1 MFNSRPALKRAVL
14 RNGQCHAPYF
24 RPNASLWARWPTRSF
39 LPLLLLL
46 QVAPGPAT
54 ASLDP
59 DRPIAQYIHQGWQ
72 TAQGLPQNSV
82 LSMAQT
88 ADGYLWMGT
97 EEGLVRFDGVKFT
110 TFDKHT
116 AGLQNNLVQ
125 TLLLDRQQ
133 NLWIGT
139 TGGGLSKFSHGKFTA
154 YTTRNGL
161 SNDSILSLYQDPRGA
176 LWIGTDGGGLI
187 RFENGAFHV
196 FTKADGLPDNVVF
209 SIAGDAY
216 GNLWIGTHGGLCK
229 LSDGVFHSFS
239 EKEGLGSN
247 RIHSVYVDRHG
258 TVWVGTNGEGLYRL
272 EPTGTTRYTTKD
284 GLTSNAILSMYEDAA
299 GSLWIGTGGGGLDR
313 LANGKFSSFTEKD
326 GLLGKDVWAIL
337 EDREGSLWIGTAGG
351 GLNCLKKGSFTTL
364 STSDGL
370 ISDTI
375 LPVYEDSQGALWMGS
390 DRGLMRWKDGRVT
403 TYTTKQGLP
412 DNLVFSITEDHQ
424 GSMWIGT
431 RRGLVRLRDGK
442 LDAFSAR
449 NGLPNDLV
457 VSTYTD
463 RKGDLWLGTRGGLT
477 HFDGRQ
483 FVTYTTRDGLSNN
496 YVLAIYE
503 DKDGVL
509 WVGTGGGGLNELKN
523 GRFRA
528 YTTKNG
534 LSSDFIF
541 SIFADTDGTL
551 WLGTQGGGIDRFRRG
566 NFTSYTSD
574 KGLYDDAVFQILD
587 DGLGRLWMSSNR
599 GVFSV
604 SKKQLDAFADRRI
617 ASITSTVYGTADGMK
632 SQECNGAFQPA
643 GWRTRD
649 GRLLFPTTGGLAMVN
664 PANLVKS
671 VKPPQTVLERVL
683 VNNKDVPFDKP
694 LIIPPGKGQLEFQFT
709 APSFIAPEK
718 IQFRYLLEGFDK
730 DWTLAGTRRIAY
742 YTNIPH
748 GEYRFR
754 VRAGSDDFWSERGP
768 LVSLTLKPHY
778 YQTRTFG
785 FGVVFAAITL
795 FAAAYRLR
803 VSQLHA
809 RERRLVLLVNERTS
823 ALQESESQLRRSRD
837 ELELRVQERTSEL
850 VGANQALEAE
860 IAVRRR
866 TEEQLILAKETA
878 ESASRA
884 KSDFLANMSH
894 EIRTPI
900 NGILGMTDVT
910 LSTQLNP
917 EQREYLEL
925 VKFSADSLLGIVNDI
940 LDFSK
945 IEARKLTLDRT
956 PFQLRKSLD
965 ELVRS
970 LGLRA
975 RQKNLSLT
983 AKLDG
988 IPNDVVGD
996 PLRLRQVLLNLL
1008 DNAIKFTTKGGV
1020 SLSATI
1026 DELSNGAALLHF
1038 AVADT
1043 GIGIPANKQ
1052 KTIFEAFSQA
1062 DTSSTRRYGGTGL
1075 GLTISY
1081 QLAAMMGG
1089 RLWVE
1094 SQAGSGSTFH
1104 FTARLEVSSAP
1115 RVLPAEAEMA
1125 APVPV

>member
-1 MFNSRPALKRAVL
+1 MVS
-14 RNGQCHAPYF
+14 G
-24 RPNASLWARWPTRSF
+24 S
-39 LPLLLLL
+39 
-46 QVAPGPAT
+46 AT

-59 DRPIAQYIHQGWQ
+59 DRPITQYIHQAWR

-82 LSMAQT
+82 LSLTQT
-88 ADGYLWMGT
+88 PDGYLWMGT
-97 EEGLVRFDGVKFT
+97 EEGLVRFDGLRFT

-116 AGLQNNLVQ
+116 PGVQNNVIQAVLV
-125 TLLLDRQQ
+125 DHEQ

-139 TGGGLSKFSHGKFTA
+139 AGGLSKFMHGRFTA

-161 SNDSILSLYQDPRGA
+161 PSNSILSLYEDHRGA
-176 LWIGTDGGGLI
+176 LWIGTDGGGLV
-187 RFENGAFHV
+187 RFENGRFHI
-196 FTKADGLPDNVVF
+196 FTKADGLPDNVIF
-209 SIAGDAY
+209 SLKGDAY
-216 GNLWIGTHGGLCK
+216 GNIWIGTHEGLSK

-239 EKEGLGSN
+239 SKEGIGSN
-247 RIHSVYVDRHG
+247 RIHSLYVDRHG

-272 EPTGTTRYTTKD
+272 EPTGITRFTTKD
-284 GLTSNAILSMYEDAA
+284 GLTSNAILTLYEDSL
-299 GSLWIGTGGGGLDR
+299 GSLWIGTAGGGLDR
-313 LANGKFSSFTEKD
+313 LANGKFSSYTEKD
-326 GLLGKDVWAIL
+326 GLLARDVWAIL
-337 EDREGSLWIGTAGG
+337 EDHEGSLWVGTAGA
-351 GLNCLKKGSFTTL
+351 GLNCFKKGSFTTL
-364 STSDGL
+364 STADGL
-370 ISDTI
+370 VSDTI
-375 LPVYEDSQGALWMGS
+375 LPVYEDRDGALWMGS
-390 DRGLMRWKDGRVT
+390 DKGLMRWKDGRLT
-403 TYTTKQGLP
+403 TYTTNQGLP
-412 DNLVFSITEDHQ
+412 DDLVFSVTQDHD

-431 RRGLVRLRDGK
+431 RRGLVRLHDGK
-442 LDAFSAR
+442 IDTLTAKE
-449 NGLPNDLV
+449 GLPNDFV
-457 VSTYTD
+457 VCTYID
-463 RKGDLWLGTRGGLT
+463 HKGDLWVGTRGGLT
-477 HFDGRQ
+477 HFDGHQ

-503 DKDGVL
+503 DKEGVL
-509 WVGTGGGGLNELKN
+509 WVGTGGGGLNEFKN

-534 LSSDFIF
+534 LSSDYIF
-541 SIFADTDGTL
+541 SILPDGPETL
-551 WLGTQGGGIDRFRRG
+551 WLSTNGGGIERFRRG
-566 NFTSYTSD
+566 KFTSFTSD
-574 KGLYDDAVFQILD
+574 KGLYDDAVFRILD

-604 SKKQLDAFADRRI
+604 SKKQLDAYADRRI
-617 ASITSTVYGTADGMK
+617 NSITSTVYGTADGMK
-632 SQECNGAFQPA
+632 SQECDGAFQPA

-664 PANLVKS
+664 PSNLVTS
-671 VKPPQTVLERVL
+671 AKPPATVLERVL
-683 VNNKDVPFDKP
+683 VDNQDVPFDKP
-694 LIIPPGKGQLEFQFT
+694 VVVPPGKGQLEFQFT

-718 IQFRYLLEGFDK
+718 LQFRYMLEGFDK
-730 DWTLAGTRRIAY
+730 DWTLAGTRRVAY

-748 GEYRFR
+748 GEYRFI
-754 VRAGSDDFWSERGP
+754 VRAGANDVWSNRGP
-768 LVSLTLKPHY
+768 GVSLTLEPHY
-778 YQTRTFG
+778 YQTKSFAFFVVLAG
-785 FGVVFAAITL
+785 FTL
-795 FAAAYRLR
+795 VGAAYQLR
-803 VSQLHA
+803 VSQLRA
-809 RERRLVLLVNERTS
+809 REQKLVLLVGERTS
-823 ALQESESQLRRSRD
+823 ALQESEKQLRRSRD
-837 ELELRVQERTSEL
+837 ELEVRVQERTSEL
-850 VGANQALEAE
+850 VNANRALESE
-860 IAVRRR
+860 IAVRRQ

-900 NGILGMTDVT
+900 NGILGMTDIT
-910 LSTQLNP
+910 LSTQLDA

-945 IEARKLTLDRT
+945 IEARKLTLDRA

-983 AKLDG
+983 AKLND
-988 IPNDVVGD
+988 IPDEVIGD

-1008 DNAIKFTTKGGV
+1008 DNAIKFTSKGGV
-1020 SLSATI
+1020 SLNAAV
-1026 DELSNGAALLHF
+1026 DEFSNGEALVHF
-1038 AVADT
+1038 AVTDS

-1052 KTIFEAFSQA
+1052 KSIFEAFSQA

-1094 SQAGSGSTFH
+1094 SQPGSGSTFH
-1104 FTARLEVSSAP
+1104 FTARLEVPSYD
-1115 RVLPAEAEMA
+1115 RVPPAETDMRT
-1125 APVPV
+1125 PVSV